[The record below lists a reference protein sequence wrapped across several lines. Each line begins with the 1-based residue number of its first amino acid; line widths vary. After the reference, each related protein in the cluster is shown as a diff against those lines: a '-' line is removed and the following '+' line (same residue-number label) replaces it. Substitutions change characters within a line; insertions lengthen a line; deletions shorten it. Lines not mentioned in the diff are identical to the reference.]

1 LKPFVTPYARPHF
14 APDRPFDLVH
24 IKIEV
29 TPDFGERS
37 IRGRAVLRLRAVADD
52 QESVKLDASNLKV
65 RSVSLKDKG
74 LLLFNNLDGKL
85 DVQLPGT
92 VARGTELELEVE
104 YEGRPVKGL
113 YFRGPDK
120 DYPDRPVQLWTQGE
134 DEDSHYWFP
143 CIDTPAQKTTSE
155 VVAVVPSSFVAI
167 SNGKLVSV
175 KEDVSQGTKTYHY
188 SQDKP
193 HSVYLISLVAGDFV
207 ELKEEVDGVPVLY
220 YVPKGREEDARRSF
234 SETPEMIRFYSER
247 TGMPYPWDKYAQV
260 TVNEFIFGGMENT
273 SATTLTDLTLHDER
287 AHLDF
292 SSVPLVAHELAH
304 MWFGDLV
311 TCRYWKDAWLNEGF
325 ATFFEALYTE
335 HSKGRDEYIY
345 EIIRNQE
352 AYLEELER
360 YARPIVTNVFETPT
374 EMFDKHLYE
383 KASVVLHM
391 LRSLLGEEAFW
402 RGIRHYVKENAFGVV
417 ETSDLRKAFEA
428 SSGINLD
435 AFFAQWLER
444 PGHPEISAT
453 YETKADGQASLRLV
467 QKQQEE
473 AFSFRLKVKVQYS
486 DEAETLYY
494 DVTSK
499 DQTFVVPLK
508 RRPIFVSLDPEHELL
523 KTMEFVR
530 PREMMLQQLSKDAV
544 PGRIQAAKALA
555 KDGSMEAVEAL
566 KRTVLSDP
574 FWGVQ
579 AEAAKALGEVG
590 NDAAMRALTECMT
603 VQHPKARRAVVAAL
617 GQFRREEAAEA
628 LIRLLEKGDPSYFV
642 EAECL
647 KSLGKTKSPKAFEV
661 LQKALDRGSFQ
672 EVIRTGA
679 LEGLASLGD
688 RRALPLVMERTK
700 LGQHYKVRE
709 SATAALGKLGKDDKE
724 VLARLEELLVD
735 YWFRVRIAA
744 ANALVELKAADR
756 VASIERAAH
765 KELDGRVKR
774 IFREA
779 VIKLREGRPFDQELK
794 RISEDLDRLKEEN
807 RLLKERL
814 ERLEA
819 SLKRKR

>member
-1 LKPFVTPYARPHF
+1 
-14 APDRPFDLVH
+14 
-24 IKIEV
+24 
-29 TPDFGERS
+29 
-37 IRGRAVLRLRAVADD
+37 
-52 QESVKLDASNLKV
+52 
-65 RSVSLKDKG
+65 
-74 LLLFNNLDGKL
+74 
-85 DVQLPGT
+85 
-92 VARGTELELEVE
+92 
-104 YEGRPVKGL
+104 
-113 YFRGPDK
+113 
-120 DYPDRPVQLWTQGE
+120 
-134 DEDSHYWFP
+134 
-143 CIDTPAQKTTSE
+143 
-155 VVAVVPSSFVAI
+155 
-167 SNGKLVSV
+167 
-175 KEDVSQGTKTYHY
+175 
-188 SQDKP
+188 
-193 HSVYLISLVAGDFV
+193 
-207 ELKEEVDGVPVLY
+207 
-220 YVPKGREEDARRSF
+220 
-234 SETPEMIRFYSER
+234 
-247 TGMPYPWDKYAQV
+247 
-260 TVNEFIFGGMENT
+260 
-273 SATTLTDLTLHDER
+273 
-287 AHLDF
+287 
-292 SSVPLVAHELAH
+292 
-304 MWFGDLV
+304 
-311 TCRYWKDAWLNEGF
+311 
-325 ATFFEALYTE
+325 
-335 HSKGRDEYIY
+335 
-345 EIIRNQE
+345 
-352 AYLEELER
+352 
-360 YARPIVTNVFETPT
+360 
-374 EMFDKHLYE
+374 
-383 KASVVLHM
+383 
-391 LRSLLGEEAFW
+391 
-402 RGIRHYVKENAFGVV
+402 
-417 ETSDLRKAFEA
+417 
-428 SSGINLD
+428 
-435 AFFAQWLER
+435 
-444 PGHPEISAT
+444 
-453 YETKADGQASLRLV
+453 
-467 QKQQEE
+467 
-473 AFSFRLKVKVQYS
+473 
-486 DEAETLYY
+486 
-494 DVTSK
+494 
-499 DQTFVVPLK
+499 
-508 RRPIFVSLDPEHELL
+508 
-523 KTMEFVR
+523 
-530 PREMMLQQLSKDAV
+530 MLQQLSKDAV

-603 VQHPKARRAVVAAL
+603 VQHPKAIRAVVAAL

-756 VASIERAAH
+756 VASIEMAAH

-794 RISEDLDRLKEEN
+794 RISEDLYRLKEEN